1 MLLLEHESKAL
12 LEKYGIK
19 TAACTFCETEEQA
32 IKAAKQIGFP
42 VVMKVAGREIVH
54 KSDVGGVM
62 LNINSEEEVR
72 KAFQALMSIPK
83 AEGVNVQ
90 PQVEKG
96 IEVIVGV
103 AENEQFGSVVM
114 FGLGGVFVE
123 VLKDVSFRLL
133 PLTRRDAEE
142 MVREVKG
149 YKLLEGYR
157 GMRGDVEAVINLLL
171 KLNELVE
178 KESIVEMDLNPVFVY
193 EKGLVVADARIVV
206 GERKKFDM
214 EVGDISFF
222 FNAESV
228 AVVGASTNPIKVG
241 NSVLR
246 SLMSNRNLRIY
257 PINPKADEI
266 LGLKAYPSI
275 KSLPEVPDIAIITV
289 PADYVVDAVREAA
302 EIGVEGV
309 VIISSGFKEAEVEEG
324 KLREEELRKIAKK
337 YGIRIIGPNTF
348 GIVSVINGL
357 NASFTPM
364 FSDVKRGR
372 IALVSQSGGIC
383 HYIVHQF
390 RDLGFSHILHLG
402 NRCDVDFPDVLR
414 FLAKDE
420 NTDVVAL
427 YIEGTENGRGIFEEL
442 KELCKRKK
450 VVVMKS
456 GRSSVADKASVS
468 HTGSMAGDYRVF
480 ASAMKQAG
488 AVVVET
494 PTELMD
500 SAMAMAK
507 FEEVKG
513 GVAVLTIQAGLGIVA
528 ADIIETS
535 GGRLAKFEEDTVRKL
550 KSLLP
555 PITLRENPVDM
566 SFSGLDLHVFAEVI
580 DTVCQDEDTGIV
592 MFLYA
597 VAPPSWVLPAEVI
610 SQIMGR
616 MTKPSILVYSST
628 PENYAEIKEALKD
641 SDSLTFDS
649 VERAA
654 RVAAILLDKR
664 NYF

>member
-19 TAACTFCETEEQA
+19 TATCIFCETEEEA
-32 IKAAKQIGFP
+32 VRAARKLSFP
-42 VVMKVAGREIVH
+42 VVMKVAGRGIVH
-54 KSDVGGVM
+54 KSDVGGVI
-62 LNINSEEEVR
+62 LNIRSEEEVR
-72 KAFQALMSIPK
+72 KAFRNLMSIPK

-90 PQVEKG
+90 PQLERG
-96 IEVIVGV
+96 IEVIAGV

-114 FGLGGVFVE
+114 FGLGGIFVE
-123 VLKDVSFRLL
+123 VLRDVSFRLL

-149 YKLLEGYR
+149 YRLLEGYR
-157 GMRGDVEAVINLLL
+157 GMKGDVGAVVDLLL
-171 KLNELVE
+171 KLNEIVE
-178 KESIVEMDLNPVFVY
+178 RESIVEMDLNPVFVY
-193 EKGLVVADARIVV
+193 EKGFAVADARIVV
-206 GERKKFDM
+206 GERKRFDM

-228 AVVGASTNPIKVG
+228 AVVGASATPTKVG

-266 LGLKAYPSI
+266 LGLKAYRSI
-275 KSLPEVPDIAIITV
+275 ETLPEVPDIAIITV
-289 PADYVVDAVREAA
+289 PAEHVLDAVKEAA
-302 EIGVEGV
+302 VAGVKGV
-309 VIISSGFKEAEVEEG
+309 VIISSGFKEAEIEEG
-324 KLREEELRKIAKK
+324 SLREKKLREIAKK

-348 GIVSVINGL
+348 GIVSVVSGI

-364 FSDVKRGR
+364 FSEVKRGK

-383 HYIVHQF
+383 HYIMHNF
-390 RDLGFSHILHLG
+390 RDLGFSYILHLG
-402 NRCDVDFPDVLR
+402 NRCDVDFPEVLR

-442 KELCKRKK
+442 KELCRRKK
-450 VVVMKS
+450 VVLMKS
-456 GRSSVADKASVS
+456 GRSSVADKASLS

-480 ASAMKQAG
+480 VSAMKQAG

-494 PTELMD
+494 PTELID
-500 SAMAMAK
+500 SAMAMTRIEA
-507 FEEVKG
+507 KG
-513 GVAVLTIQAGLGIVA
+513 GVAILTIQAGLGIVA

-535 GGRLAKFEEDTVRKL
+535 GGRLARFGEETVKKL

-555 PITLRENPVDM
+555 PITLRENPVDL
-566 SFSGLDLHVFAEVI
+566 SFSGLNLHLFAEVI
-580 DTVCQDEDTGIV
+580 DAVCSDDDTGIV
-592 MFLYA
+592 IFLYA
-597 VAPPSWVLPAEVI
+597 VAPPSWVLPSEVI
-610 SQIMGR
+610 RQIMSR
-616 MTKPSILVYSST
+616 ITKPSILVYSST
-628 PENYAEIKEALKD
+628 PENYAEIKNVMKNTSTLI
-641 SDSLTFDS
+641 FDS

-654 RVAAILLDKR
+654 KVAAILSSKR

>member
-19 TAACTFCETEEQA
+19 TATCIFCETEEEA
-32 IKAAKQIGFP
+32 VRAARKLSFP
-42 VVMKVAGREIVH
+42 VVMKVAGRGIVH
-54 KSDVGGVM
+54 KSDVGGVI
-62 LNINSEEEVR
+62 LNIRSEEEVR
-72 KAFQALMSIPK
+72 KAFQTLMSIPK

-90 PQVEKG
+90 PQLERG
-96 IEVIVGV
+96 IEVIAGV

-114 FGLGGVFVE
+114 FGLGGIFVE
-123 VLKDVSFRLL
+123 VLRDVSFRLL

-149 YKLLEGYR
+149 YRLLEGYR
-157 GMRGDVEAVINLLL
+157 GMKGDVGAVVDLLL
-171 KLNELVE
+171 KLNEIVE
-178 KESIVEMDLNPVFVY
+178 RESIVEMDLNPVFVY
-193 EKGLVVADARIVV
+193 EKGLAVADARIVV
-206 GERKKFDM
+206 GERKRFDM

-228 AVVGASTNPIKVG
+228 AVVGASATPTKVG

-266 LGLKAYPSI
+266 LGLKAYRSI
-275 KSLPEVPDIAIITV
+275 ETLPEVPDIAIITV
-289 PADYVVDAVREAA
+289 PAEHVLDAVKEAA
-302 EIGVEGV
+302 VAGVKGV
-309 VIISSGFKEAEVEEG
+309 VIISSGFKEAEIEEG
-324 KLREEELRKIAKK
+324 SLREKKLREIAKK

-348 GIVSVINGL
+348 GIVSVVSGI

-364 FSDVKRGR
+364 FSEVKRGK

-383 HYIVHQF
+383 HYIMHNF
-390 RDLGFSHILHLG
+390 RDLGFSYILHLG
-402 NRCDVDFPDVLR
+402 NRCDVDFPEVLR

-442 KELCKRKK
+442 KELCRRKK
-450 VVVMKS
+450 VVLMKS
-456 GRSSVADKASVS
+456 GRSSVADKASLS

-480 ASAMKQAG
+480 VSAMKQAG

-494 PTELMD
+494 PTELID
-500 SAMAMAK
+500 SAMAMTRIEA
-507 FEEVKG
+507 KG
-513 GVAVLTIQAGLGIVA
+513 GVAILTIQAGLGIVA

-535 GGRLAKFEEDTVRKL
+535 GGRLARFGEETVKKL

-555 PITLRENPVDM
+555 PITLRENPVDL
-566 SFSGLDLHVFAEVI
+566 SFSGLNLHLFAEVI
-580 DTVCQDEDTGIV
+580 DAVCSDDDTGIV
-592 MFLYA
+592 IFLYA
-597 VAPPSWVLPAEVI
+597 VAPPSWVLPSEVI
-610 SQIMGR
+610 RQIMSR
-616 MTKPSILVYSST
+616 ITKPSILVYSST
-628 PENYAEIKEALKD
+628 PENYAEIKNVMKNTSTLI
-641 SDSLTFDS
+641 FDS

-654 RVAAILLDKR
+654 KVAAILSSKR